1 MLEIVCAHGLF
12 AIFDRCPPRGRRTI
26 GDGLQAFAGAPIE
39 GLSSAPFEHC
49 LLKKNKFARSALLLC
64 LFCKNREE
72 KIDLEASRYGIYPML
87 ELSSVETRDD
97 LAGRIW
103 WRGWVKKEAC
113 HSGRSLLVFGLRP
126 GASLTTY

>member
-26 GDGLQAFAGAPIE
+26 GDGPWPCEASLRWRRRPT
-39 GLSSAPFEHC
+39 LSSEE
-49 LLKKNKFARSALLLC
+49 NKFARSALLLC

-72 KIDLEASRYGIYPML
+72 KIDLEASRCGIYPML